1 MLNLFFIF
9 LGGAIGSGVRF
20 GILSIFHSFI
30 ATFVANI
37 IGCFL
42 FGVFVVIILKKKKY
56 IPKYFSSALT
66 TGFCGGLT
74 TFSTFSYEVTF
85 YIMQNRYIF
94 AAYYI
99 FLSLFVGII
108 SVNVGIELGRV
119 LLKLHLDKR
128 RSILHK
134 EFIEGK

>member
-9 LGGAIGSGVRF
+9 LGGAIGSGIRF

-42 FGVFVVIILKKKKY
+42 FGVFVVIILKKKKH
-56 IPKYFSSALT
+56 IPKYLSLALT

-85 YIMQNRYIF
+85 YIMQNRYMF

-108 SVNVGIELGRV
+108 SVFVGIELGRV